1 MGKLFKI
8 LFATDAHGS
17 EPVFMKWVN
26 AGKIHKADAI
36 VMGGD
41 ITGKMIVPLVQLA
54 DDGFAAEFMGTRFTA
69 KSTDEVKN
77 LEKKIR
83 TSGFYPYRTSP
94 EEVQE
99 LKQDPHKVDEL
110 FTKIMVETVAR
121 WISVAEERLKGTGI
135 RCYVMPGN
143 DDQLV
148 IDDVVNKSDYV
159 VNPEGKVVQLDEN
172 HEMISTGYSNIT
184 PWNCPRDIPEEEL
197 EKKIEGMVSQVKN
210 MKNCIFNFHCPP
222 HGTSLDVA
230 PKLDGNLKPVVSGG
244 QVVMENVGSLA
255 VRKAIDKHQPMLGM
269 HGHIHESRGTYNL
282 GRTFCINPGSEYT
295 EGILRSILVVI
306 DEKGV
311 KSFLPIS
318 G

>member
-54 DDGFAAEFMGTRFTA
+54 DGGFAAEFMGTRFTA

-99 LKQDPHKVDEL
+99 LQVPSYL
-110 FTKIMVETVAR
+110 R
-121 WISVAEERLKGTGI
+121 ISMNATRERSKL
-135 RCYVMPGN
+135 R
-143 DDQLV
+143 
-148 IDDVVNKSDYV
+148 
-159 VNPEGKVVQLDEN
+159 
-172 HEMISTGYSNIT
+172 H
-184 PWNCPRDIPEEEL
+184 RD
-197 EKKIEGMVSQVKN
+197 
-210 MKNCIFNFHCPP
+210 
-222 HGTSLDVA
+222 
-230 PKLDGNLKPVVSGG
+230 
-244 QVVMENVGSLA
+244 
-255 VRKAIDKHQPMLGM
+255 
-269 HGHIHESRGTYNL
+269 
-282 GRTFCINPGSEYT
+282 
-295 EGILRSILVVI
+295 
-306 DEKGV
+306 
-311 KSFLPIS
+311 
-318 G
+318 

>member
-17 EPVFMKWVN
+17 EPVFLKWLN

-41 ITGKMIVPLVQLA
+41 ITGKLIIPLVEQS
-54 DDGFAAEFMGTRFTA
+54 DGTFTAEFMGTKFTA
-69 KSTDEVKN
+69 KSKEEVEG

-83 TSGFYPYRTSP
+83 TSGFYPYRTIP
-94 EEVQE
+94 ERMQE
-99 LKQDPHKVDEL
+99 LKQDSQKVDEL
-110 FTKIMVETVAR
+110 FTELMVGTVAR
-121 WISVAEERLKGTGI
+121 WIRVAEERLKGTGI
-135 RCYVMPGN
+135 KCYVMPGN

-148 IDDVVNKSDYV
+148 VDEVIEKSDYV

-184 PWNCPRDIPEEEL
+184 PWKCPRDIPEEEL
-197 EKKIEGMVSQVKN
+197 EKKIEAMASRVKN
-210 MKNCIFNFHCPP
+210 MQNCVFNFHCPP
-222 HGTSLDVA
+222 YETSLDVA
-230 PKLDGNLKPVVSGG
+230 PKLDENLKPVVSGG
-244 QVVMENVGSLA
+244 QVIEAHVGSA
-255 VRKAIDKHQPMLGM
+255 SVRKAIERHQPLLGM
-269 HGHIHESRGTYNL
+269 HGHIHESKGTFKI

-295 EGILRSILVVI
+295 EGILRCVLVVV
-306 DEKGV
+306 DEKSV

>member
-41 ITGKMIVPLVQLA
+41 ITGKMIIPLVQQA
-54 DDGFAAEFMGTRFTA
+54 DGGFTAEFMGTKFTA
-69 KSTDEVKN
+69 KSTDEVQN

-94 EEVQE
+94 EEMQE
-99 LKQDPHKVDEL
+99 PKQDTHKVDES

-135 RCYVMPGN
+135 KCYVMRGN

-148 IDDVVNKSDYV
+148 IDDVVNKSSYV
-159 VNPEGKVVQLDEN
+159 VNPEGKVIQLDES

-197 EKKIEGMVSQVKN
+197 EKKTESMVSQVKN

-222 HGTSLDVA
+222 YDTTLDVA
-230 PKLDGNLKPVVSGG
+230 PRLDENLKPVVSGG
-244 QVVMENVGSLA
+244 HAIMANVGSVA
-255 VRKAIDKHQPMLGM
+255 VRKAMDKYQPLLGN
-269 HGHIHESRGTYNL
+269 HGHINESRGTFNL
-282 GRTFCINPGSEYT
+282 GRTFCVNPGSEYT
-295 EGILRSILVVI
+295 EGILRGMLLVI
-306 DEKGV
+306 DENSV